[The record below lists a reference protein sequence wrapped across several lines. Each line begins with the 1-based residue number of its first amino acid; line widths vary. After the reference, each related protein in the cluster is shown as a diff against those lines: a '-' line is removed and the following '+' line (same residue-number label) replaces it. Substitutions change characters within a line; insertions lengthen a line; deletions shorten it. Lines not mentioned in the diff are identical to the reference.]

1 MIIWGNAAMAVAL
14 PCAAPA
20 ARVTAGI
27 AKDWAKAVTTRL
39 IPLALIALTA
49 APLSVVAM
57 DGAAHSAPRL
67 AQTAEPPALPESPRP
82 AHRPTPPAPDATG
95 SGTAVPDTEAPD
107 TEAPEATVAEPP
119 APEIYGLA
127 GPYLAARMAAIQ
139 NDFRTAGDYSLRAL
153 AQDDT
158 DTFLQDSALVALI
171 SAGEMER
178 ATALAGTITHQG
190 RATELAHLLRRTD
203 MARAGRW
210 DDLIAAID
218 AVPAPSETG
227 DPTGGNQ
234 LIDGMTRA
242 WALLGAGR
250 ASESLSA
257 FKELATMRGA
267 APMVNYHLA
276 LAKAKVGDFEG
287 AEELLDEPDTGS
299 HILGVIAHAQVLSQL
314 ERNRDAIAMLDAT
327 PDIAEEPHLLALRD
341 RMEKGETLPFDI
353 VDTPAD
359 GIAQVFLT
367 FGAVLAGSD
376 EPDPLALIHARLAE
390 YLSPR
395 LGEARLL
402 AAQLL
407 QNFGQFDLA
416 EQEFEALRELG
427 DMRPVAE
434 LTRID
439 ALARADRLADAEKA
453 ALALTATHP
462 ELAQGWL
469 ALGDLLRQQDKF
481 AQAVPAYDK
490 ALSLIGDGSPEM
502 RWFPLYARGIAL
514 ERAGQFQK
522 AEADF
527 RAALK
532 IRPDSAQVLNY
543 LGYSLVDRNE
553 NLDEALKLIQRAVE
567 LRPDDGYIL
576 DSLAW
581 AYYRL
586 GRYDEAVAPMERAVA
601 AMASDSL
608 VNDHMGDIYWM
619 VGRKR
624 EAEIQWHR
632 AQSLKPQTE
641 AEAHRI
647 RAKLDRG
654 LDAVLAE
661 EKGNGGKLPPPPPAP
676 EPAQD
681 EAAD

>member
-1 MIIWGNAAMAVAL
+1 M
-14 PCAAPA
+14 
-20 ARVTAGI
+20 
-27 AKDWAKAVTTRL
+27 

-49 APLSVVAM
+49 APLIPAPSPH
-57 DGAAHSAPRL
+57 GAAMAGPLL
-67 AQTAEPPALPESPRP
+67 AQAQPA
-82 AHRPTPPAPDATG
+82 TPPAG
-95 SGTAVPDTEAPD
+95 SGRPAQR
-107 TEAPEATVAEPP
+107 PEHAP
-119 APEIYGLA
+119 APHTPAKPDKAKPEVAKPDGAKADAAKPATAKAAAPAPQMNGLA
-127 GPYLAARMAAIQ
+127 GPYLAARMAAMQ
-139 NDFRTAGDYSLRAL
+139 DDFRSAADYSLRAL

-158 DTFLQDSALVALI
+158 DPFLQDSALVALI
-171 SAGEMER
+171 AAGEMER
-178 ATALAGTITHQG
+178 ATALAITMTDQG
-190 RATELAHLLRRTD
+190 RATDLAQLVRRSELART
-203 MARAGRW
+203 GRW
-210 DDLIAAID
+210 DELLADMDADTGSAAAGGTPVAGDL
-218 AVPAPSETG
+218 V
-227 DPTGGNQ
+227 
-234 LIDGMTRA
+234 DGMIRA

-250 ASESLSA
+250 AGESLAA
-257 FKELATMRGA
+257 FKKLADVQGA

-287 AEELLDEPDTGS
+287 AELLLADPATGG
-299 HILGVIAHAQVLSQL
+299 HILGVMARAQVLSQL
-314 ERNRDAIAMLDAT
+314 ERNKDAIAMLEAT
-327 PDIAEEPHLLALRD
+327 PGFAEEPHLIALRD
-341 RMEKGETLPFDI
+341 RMAKGETLPFDS
-353 VDTPAD
+353 VRTPAD
-359 GIAQVFLT
+359 GMAQVFLT
-367 FGAVLAGSD
+367 FGTAMVNNE

-390 YLSPR
+390 YLSPQ

-407 QNFGQFDLA
+407 QGFGQLDLA

-427 DMRPVAE
+427 DMRPIAE
-434 LTRID
+434 LSRID
-439 ALARADRLADAEKA
+439 ALARADRLDDAEKA

-462 ELAQGWL
+462 ELAAGWV

-481 AQAVPAYDK
+481 GQAVPAYDK
-490 ALSLIGDGSPEM
+490 ALSLIDPKANDM

-514 ERAGQFQK
+514 ERSGEFTK

-553 NLDEALKLIQRAVE
+553 KLDEALKLIQRAVE

-581 AYYRL
+581 AYFRL
-586 GRYDEAVAPMERAVA
+586 GRYDQAVAPMERAVA

-624 EAEIQWHR
+624 EADIQWSR
-632 AQSLKPQTE
+632 ALSLKPQTE

-647 RAKLDRG
+647 RVKLDRG

-661 EKGNGGKLPPPPPAP
+661 EKANGGKLPPPPPPA

-681 EAAD
+681 STGD

>member
-619 VGRKR
+619 VGRER

-661 EKGNGGKLPPPPPAP
+661 EKANGGKLPPPPPAP

>member
-1 MIIWGNAAMAVAL
+1 M
-14 PCAAPA
+14 
-20 ARVTAGI
+20 
-27 AKDWAKAVTTRL
+27 

-49 APLSVVAM
+49 APLLSAVAPQSLP
-57 DGAAHSAPRL
+57 GAALLGGTALAAPGQAWRL
-67 AQTAEPPALPESPRP
+67 AQADDQGADAERP
-82 AHRPTPPAPDATG
+82 AHRP
-95 SGTAVPDTEAPD
+95 GTAEAPTD
-107 TEAPEATVAEPP
+107 DAAAKAKDAPATP
-119 APEIYGLA
+119 AADALPMRGLA
-127 GPYLAARMAAIQ
+127 GPYLASRMAAIQ
-139 NDFRTAGDYSLRAL
+139 NDFPNASDYALRAL

-158 DTFLQDSALVALI
+158 DPFLQDSALVALI
-171 SAGEMER
+171 AAGEMER
-178 ATALAGTITHQG
+178 ATALAGTMADQG
-190 RATELAHLLRRTD
+190 RATELARLVRRTEL
-203 MARAGRW
+203 ARTARW
-210 DDLIAAID
+210 DDLIADLDTAPKQSD
-218 AVPAPSETG
+218 ASEAPGAELVDG
-227 DPTGGNQ
+227 
-234 LIDGMTRA
+234 LIRA

-250 ASESLSA
+250 AGESLSE
-257 FKELATMRGA
+257 FKRLAKTRGA
-267 APMVNYHLA
+267 ATMVNYHRA
-276 LAKAKVGDFEG
+276 LAQAKVGDFEG
-287 AEELLDEPDTGS
+287 AEQLLSDPTVGA
-299 HILGVIAHAQVLSQL
+299 HILGVIARAQVLSQL
-314 ERNRDAIAMLDAT
+314 ERNKDAIAMLEAS
-327 PDIAEEPHLLALRD
+327 PGLEEEPQLGALLERLK
-341 RMEKGETLPFDI
+341 KGETLPFDA
-353 VDTPAD
+353 VQTPAD

-367 FGAVLAGSD
+367 FGSVLVSND

-407 QNFGQFDLA
+407 QGFGQFDLA
-416 EQEFEALRELG
+416 EQEFDALRELG

-434 LTRID
+434 LARID
-439 ALARADRLADAEKA
+439 VLARAERLDDAEKA
-453 ALALTATHP
+453 ALALTAAHP
-462 ELAQGWL
+462 ELAQGWI

-481 AQAVPAYDK
+481 TQAVPAYDK
-490 ALSLIGDGSPEM
+490 AISLIGKDSPEAL
-502 RWFPLYARGIAL
+502 WFPLYARGIAL
-514 ERAGQFQK
+514 ERAGQFPK

-543 LGYSLVDRNE
+543 LGYSMVDRNE
-553 NLDEALKLIQRAVE
+553 NLDEALNLIKRAVE

-601 AMASDSL
+601 AMAGDAL

-619 VGRKR
+619 AGRQR

-632 AQSLKPQTE
+632 ALSLKPATE

-661 EKGNGGKLPPPPPAP
+661 EKANGGKLPPPPPQPAP
-676 EPAQD
+676 
-681 EAAD
+681 ADSGSEGD